1 MPCRIF
7 TTGQRRICA
16 TRRRSAVGRSRP
28 RLDLTTGD
36 QYGEEGKSLKISG
49 WHNPKA
55 GKTYAVVEWRC
66 LLSLIARSLN
76 RSNRD
81 VEMLQRAGL
90 QLLAE
95 AGRVKLVEGAQT
107 VADHTESS
115 LSPNVGR
122 GCIAHC
128 FEPV

>member
-1 MPCRIF
+1 MAKKGRI
-7 TTGQRRICA
+7 GQ
-16 TRRRSAVGRSRP
+16 
-28 RLDLTTGD
+28 
-36 QYGEEGKSLKISG
+36 ISG